1 MSESDALRT
10 YRAKRDFRI
19 TTEPSAAQRRRKP
32 DTQGTRSRG
41 AKSRTLRFVV
51 QKHAARNLHYDFRL
65 EIDGVL
71 KSWAVP
77 KGPSLDP
84 AVRRMAVHVE
94 DHPMDYAD
102 FEGTIPPKQYGAGTV
117 IVWDRGTWLP
127 EDDPETAYREGKLK
141 FALRGRKLT
150 GRWMLVRMRG
160 RDERQEPW
168 LLIKERDDAARPESE
183 YSIVDEAPGSVLGD
197 ATAQEAPAQD
207 AAQEAAQEAAARQPP
222 PEARRAPLPPR
233 LAPQLATLADRV
245 PEARGWSW
253 EMKFDGYRILARI
266 DGHDVRLFTRNGH
279 DWTARIGTLAR
290 EVAALDLPSGWLDG
304 EIVAQDAGGAP
315 DFQRLQNA
323 FDSQRTDELR
333 YYVFDMPY
341 CCGYDLR
348 KVPLQR
354 RRALLR
360 EWLGAHPSEHV
371 RFSESFDAG
380 PQELLESARRIGMEG
395 LIGKR
400 VDSTYVEGR
409 STSWIKLKYRN
420 RQEFVVG
427 GYTDPQGSRNAF
439 GALLLGVHDDAGTL
453 RYAGRV
459 GSGFDE
465 RTLRDTARRFETLHA
480 DVSPFADPIREGGM
494 HWLRPELVA
503 EVSFTQ
509 WTADGRIRHPV
520 FHGLRSDK
528 PAAAITRE
536 KAVRPMGA
544 TRSSPARTS
553 IAGVRISNPDRVI
566 DESTGITKLELV
578 AHYERVAEAMLPHLK
593 QRPVALVRAPDGI
606 GGTTFFQ
613 KHAGGT
619 PIAGVRS
626 LDTKYDPGEAP
637 MLAVATAKGLVGLA
651 QWNTVELHTWN
662 ATTRS
667 IGKPD
672 RIVFDLDPGEG
683 VGWPTMLE
691 GAQLVHA
698 LLDELG
704 LTCFLKTS
712 GGRGLHVVVPI
723 TPRHGWDTV
732 KAFAKAVVVHL
743 AKTLPDRFVAKSGP
757 SNRKGRIFVDYLRN
771 GRGATTVAAWSARAR
786 PGIGVSVPV
795 GWDELPMLE
804 GGNHWKLRDVE
815 PRLEMPDP
823 WADYRSTRQ
832 TLASAMRALDF
843 TPPATSPR

>member
-1 MSESDALRT
+1 MSETDWLRT
-10 YRAKRDFRI
+10 YRAKRDFDV
-19 TTEPSAAQRRRKP
+19 TTEPSPGNRRGRSKPPAAKAP
-32 DTQGTRSRG
+32 AS
-41 AKSRTLRFVV
+41 ARFVV

-84 AVRRMAVHVE
+84 KVRRMAVHVE
-94 DHPMDYAD
+94 DHPLAYAD

-127 EDDPETAYREGKLK
+127 EDDPGKAYRDGRIK
-141 FALRGRKLT
+141 FALRGHKLT
-150 GRWMLVRMRG
+150 GRWMLVRMRA
-160 RDERQEPW
+160 RDERQDPW

-183 YSIVDEAPGSVLGD
+183 YSIVDEAPGSVLGED
-197 ATAQEAPAQD
+197 PPQESRT
-207 AAQEAAQEAAARQPP
+207 QEPP
-222 PEARRAPLPPR
+222 PEARRAPLPQR
-233 LAPQLATLADRV
+233 LVPQLATLVERA
-245 PEARGWSW
+245 PEDSGWSW

-266 DGHDVRLFTRNGH
+266 DGRGVRLYTRNGH
-279 DWTARIGTLAR
+279 DWTARIGSLGR
-290 EVAALDLPSGWLDG
+290 EVAALGLPSGWLDG
-304 EIVAQDAGGAP
+304 EIIAQDTDGAP
-315 DFQRLQNA
+315 DFQHLQNA

-341 CCGYDLR
+341 CAGYDLR

-360 EWLGAHPSEHV
+360 EWLVAHPSERV
-371 RFSESFDAG
+371 RFSESFDAR
-380 PQELLESARRIGMEG
+380 PRELLESARRIGMEG

-400 VDSTYVEGR
+400 IESTYVPGR
-409 STSWIKLKYRN
+409 SATWIKLKYRN

-427 GYTDPQGSRNAF
+427 GYTDPQGSRSAF
-439 GALLLGVHDDAGTL
+439 GALLLGVHDAPGAL

-465 RTLRDTARRFETLHA
+465 RTLREIARRFDALHS
-480 DVSPFADPIREGGM
+480 DESPFADNARERGV

-509 WTADGRIRHPV
+509 WTDDGRVRHAV

-536 KAVRPMGA
+536 KAVKPMKE
-544 TRSSPARTS
+544 TRSSHEGTS
-553 IAGVRISNPDRVI
+553 IAGVRVSNPDRVI
-566 DESTGITKLELV
+566 DDTTGITKHELV
-578 AHYERVAEAMLPHLK
+578 AYYARVARTMLPHLK
-593 QRPVALVRAPDGI
+593 QRPVALLRAPDGI
-606 GGTTFFQ
+606 GGTKFFQ
-613 KHAGGT
+613 KHASAS
-619 PIAGVRS
+619 PIPGVRS

-637 MLAVATAKGLVGLA
+637 MLAVATAQGLVGLA

-662 ATTRS
+662 ATTRA
-667 IGKPD
+667 IEKPD

-683 VGWPTMLE
+683 VAWPTMIE
-691 GAQLVHA
+691 GTQLVHA

-704 LTCFLKTS
+704 LASFPKTS

-732 KAFAKAVVVHL
+732 KAFSKAIVVHL
-743 AKTLPDRFVAKSGP
+743 ARTLPDRFVAKSGP

-795 GWDELPMLE
+795 GWDELPTLE
-804 GGNHWKLRDVE
+804 GGDHWKLRDAE
-815 PRLEMPDP
+815 PRLELPDP
-823 WADYRSTRQ
+823 WAGYGSARQ
-832 TLASAMRALDF
+832 TLTSAMRALDF
-843 TPPATSPR
+843 SPSKA